1 MEEEAD
7 YEENYSKGKGDVGE
21 PEWGDAA
28 VWDKVRTC

>member
-7 YEENYSKGKGDVGE
+7 YKENYTKEKGDVGA
-21 PEWGDAA
+21 PEWGDAV